1 MNQHIQQQYQKINL
15 FSDKLQDSSR
25 LIELRAMGPDTQLK
39 MSSMNNSNKNLQ
51 QKIKNN
57 YNQNSSCYTPNLIW
71 DMKPSTATNKT
82 KNDFDFEN
90 LNHQTG
96 AQHFN
101 DNHQN
106 QQQQQQ
112 IIKNKLNENKSTDL
126 SEAFS
131 LFAQSSQATATQ
143 SSTPTSVSPPLMANS
158 LRAQL
163 IATNLNPRLVDDVLN
178 KYKGETDIEKLIFFA
193 RGISFDF

>member
-1 MNQHIQQQYQKINL
+1 MNQHIQKQYQKINL

-96 AQHFN
+96 VQHFN

-106 QQQQQQ
+106 QQQQL
-112 IIKNKLNENKSTDL
+112 KNKLNENKSTDL

-131 LFAQSSQATATQ
+131 LFAQSSQTTATQ

-163 IATNLNPRLVDDVLN
+163 IATNLNPKLVDDVLN